1 MTDQKQDQKI
11 SKITR
16 KDLNYFFKKKE
27 CWSCSDFFH
36 KLIIT
41 KYHGIVCK
49 KCYQA
54 LHREANKTFFYF
66 VSALGIEFDTPLKE
80 ETKTLEATIETMH
93 NFWKVYVVESNFD
106 LNDFDKC
113 YLEDI
118 KTVKENYEMIEINGV
133 DAKT

>member
-1 MTDQKQDQKI
+1 MLEQDQSKNT

-27 CWSCSDFFH
+27 CWNCNNFHH

-54 LHREANKTFFYF
+54 LHEENNKTFFNF
-66 VSALGIEFDTPLKE
+66 VSALDIEFDTPMNE
-80 ETKTLEATIETMH
+80 ETKTLEVTIETMH
-93 NFWKVYVVESNFD
+93 NFWKVYVIESNFD

-118 KTVKENYEMIEINGV
+118 KAVKEAYEMIETYNI
-133 DAKT
+133 

>member
-1 MTDQKQDQKI
+1 MTDQTQAQKK

-16 KDLNYFFKKKE
+16 KDLNFFAKKVE
-27 CWSCSDFFH
+27 CWNCSEFYH
-36 KLIIT
+36 KLVIT

-54 LHREANKTFFYF
+54 LHEEANKTFFYF
-66 VSALGIEFDTPLKE
+66 VSALGIEFDKPIEE
-80 ETKTLEATIETMH
+80 ETKTLEVATETMH
-93 NFWKVYVVESNFD
+93 NFWKVYVIESNFD

-118 KTVKENYEMIEINGV
+118 KAVKETYEMIETYNI
-133 DAKT
+133 